1 MDEFISKVALIIVLI
16 SSLVLFSVIM
26 NYILKIKKNNTELTT
41 ASVAH
46 NLYDLVKDNKDI
58 SPTPVRQYVSLSD
71 FNAFTG
77 YLKGF
82 LNSIFTI
89 AEITTFVLCIMVSVL
104 LIFSIYK
111 YYGTKTT
118 SIFDSHSIA
127 NNSFIGDSD
136 FGKYAF

>member
-1 MDEFISKVALIIVLI
+1 MDDFISKVALIIVLI

-26 NYILKIKKNNTELTT
+26 NYLLKIKKNNTELTI
-41 ASVAH
+41 ASVSH
-46 NLYDLVKDNKDI
+46 NLYDLVKNNADI
-58 SPTPVRQYVSLSD
+58 SQTPVRSYVALSD
-71 FNAFTG
+71 FNTFTG

-82 LNSIFTI
+82 LDSIFTM
-89 AEITTFVLCIMVSVL
+89 AEITTFVLCIMVSIL
-104 LIFSIYK
+104 IIFSIYK
-111 YYGTKTT
+111 YYGTNTT